1 MCLLLKNKI
10 FIQEFK
16 SIIWG
21 TFFYSV
27 LDISVSNT
35 HQTRLKSMFVI
46 FIGQAM
52 NLYII
57 FIFSSQYQFHS
68 L

>member
-46 FIGQAM
+46 FIGQAIM
-52 NLYII
+52 
-57 FIFSSQYQFHS
+57 
-68 L
+68 